1 MSLTNDALLVVECLF
16 GTIWKFFNSWYI
28 PGTNVTPA
36 VMMFGF
42 LFLKIVFRFV
52 GQFFGIWESIG
63 SAPKDG
69 PDDSEEYKRWL
80 FMHYEPRGKR

>member
-1 MSLTNDALLVVECLF
+1 MFLTNDALLVVECLF
-16 GTIWKFFNSWYI
+16 KTIWKFFNSWYI

-63 SAPKDG
+63 SAPKEG

>member
-1 MSLTNDALLVVECLF
+1 MFLTNDALLVVECLF

-63 SAPKDG
+63 SAPKEG

-80 FMHYEPRGKR
+80 FMHYELRGKR

>member
-1 MSLTNDALLVVECLF
+1 MTNDALLVVECLF

-52 GQFFGIWESIG
+52 SQFFGIWETIG
-63 SAPKDG
+63 SAPKEG
-69 PDDSEEYKRWL
+69 SDDSDAYNRWL

>member
-1 MSLTNDALLVVECLF
+1 MFLTNDALLVVECLF

-63 SAPKDG
+63 SAPKEG
-69 PDDSEEYKRWL
+69 SDDSEAYNRWL

>member
-52 GQFFGIWESIG
+52 GQFFGLWESVA
-63 SAPKDG
+63 SAPKEG
-69 PDDSEEYKRWL
+69 SDDSEEYKRWL

>member
-1 MSLTNDALLVVECLF
+1 MSLSNDALLVVECLF

-63 SAPKDG
+63 SSPKEG
-69 PDDSEEYKRWL
+69 SDDSEGYNRWL

>member
-1 MSLTNDALLVVECLF
+1 MTNDSLLVVECLF
-16 GTIWKFFNSWYI
+16 RTIWKFFNSWYI

-52 GQFFGIWESIG
+52 GQFFGIWESNG
-63 SAPKDG
+63 YAPKEG
-69 PDDSEEYKRWL
+69 SDDSDAYNRWL

>member
-1 MSLTNDALLVVECLF
+1 MTNDALLVVECLF

-63 SAPKDG
+63 SASKEVS
-69 PDDSEEYKRWL
+69 DDSEEYKRWL

>member
-1 MSLTNDALLVVECLF
+1 MTDDALLVVECLF

-52 GQFFGIWESIG
+52 GQFFGIWGSIG
-63 SAPKDG
+63 SAPKEG
-69 PDDSEEYKRWL
+69 PGDSEAY
-80 FMHYEPRGKR
+80 

>member
-42 LFLKIVFRFV
+42 LFLRIVFRFV

-63 SAPKDG
+63 SAPKEG
-69 PDDSEEYKRWL
+69 SNDS
-80 FMHYEPRGKR
+80 